1 MKEDVIKLYK
11 AVCKYVLSDIPA
23 QAVVSLR
30 EMIVCAERE
39 TSKDLSPMFNLLEK
53 EEMNLMSFYSY
64 TIDNDLPLDS
74 NLFTKVKRNLLSI
87 ADKVKTSMY
96 SDVFTER
103 DLSKFVSNVS
113 VIKDYYK
120 AKTLSSVLSGS
131 GIGTSTQCDIRQRDN
146 ATIELFDFIRSAY
159 YLTEQEG
166 VEIMNALKDEAVRER
181 EKALIVSALMLS
193 LIKEF
198 DECKVRILLA
208 VADQGKHVLVRAK
221 VALLLALYLYNERL
235 KLNGEIYGQLVSE
248 VEGNMDFYIDIYVQL
263 IKSKYTGK
271 SGSIL
276 NDLASTI
283 SGDKDLSS
291 KIIGHK
297 LTLDEDDALF
307 SKVTDKISGYL
318 DKQNNGEDVNF
329 SSQLYIQN
337 EPFFA
342 NMYAFFLPFSLE
354 EGKVFDEFGEINRDN
369 ENKFYFIYSNTYLC
383 DVDKFHTLFS
393 LKKMG
398 DMLGQA
404 MNGIP
409 KDMVKPFDSVELSTK
424 DLLRNY
430 IFNMYRFYY
439 FCVAANAY
447 KNPFLSS
454 LQMYKLDIFSGMSKD
469 NVNSITNLYYV
480 NGAYEDIVEI
490 INRNS
495 SVCTG
500 ELYLRKRGVA
510 LHRLT
515 RYSDAL
521 LDLENANLMHERA
534 STLFTLS
541 DCYEAIGNRKKA
553 LECLENALRLKDD
566 DYKAKIRL
574 AELYVSLGRE
584 KQALDTLNY
593 LDYVLS
599 ESEKTEDLEKV
610 RDMFVSFD
618 RSMCRHHIEKSN
630 IPAAKEYME
639 HLEGHFASYMK
650 EEDHILASHL
660 KLASEGYK
668 AAKQGYL
675 AATRSTDVICR
686 SFESDSQLLTVLGID
701 RTRQLMYL
709 NDIVLSMS

>member
-1 MKEDVIKLYK
+1 MKEDVIKLYRT
-11 AVCKYVLSDIPA
+11 VCKYVLNDIPA

-39 TSKDLSPMFNLLEK
+39 TSKDLFPMLNLLEK

-64 TIDNDLPLDS
+64 TIDKDLSLD
-74 NLFTKVKRNLLSI
+74 NQIFTKVKRNLLSI

-96 SDVFTER
+96 SDVFKERNLLDFTE
-103 DLSKFVSNVS
+103 NIS

-131 GIGTSTQCDIRQRDN
+131 GIGTSTQCDIRQRDF
-146 ATIELFDFIRSAY
+146 ATIKVFDFIRSAY
-159 YLTEQEG
+159 YLTEQESL
-166 VEIMNALKDEAVRER
+166 EILNVLRGESVRER

-198 DECKVRILLA
+198 DEYKVRILLD
-208 VADQGKHVLVRAK
+208 VADLGKHVLVRAK
-221 VALLLALYLYNERL
+221 VALLLAMYLYNERL
-235 KLNGEIYGQLVSE
+235 KLNEDLYGLLARE
-248 VEGNMDFYIDIYVQL
+248 VDGNRDLYMDIYVQL
-263 IKSKYTGK
+263 VKSKYTGK

-283 SGDKDLSS
+283 SSDKDLSS
-291 KIIGHK
+291 RIIDHK

-318 DKQNNGEDVNF
+318 DRQNNGEDVNF

-337 EPFFA
+337 EPFFS
-342 NMYAFFLPFSLE
+342 NIYAFFLPFSLE
-354 EGKVFDEFGEINRDN
+354 ESKVFEEFGEVTKEN
-369 ENKFYFIYSNTYLC
+369 EGKYYFIYSNTYLC

-404 MNGIP
+404 IKGIP
-409 KDMVKPFDSVELSTK
+409 KDMVIPFDNVELCTK

-439 FCVAANAY
+439 FCVAANSY

-454 LQMYKLDIFSGMSKD
+454 LQMYKLDVLSGMSKE
-469 NVNSITNLYYV
+469 NVNSITNIYYV

-490 INRNS
+490 INRNE
-495 SVCTG
+495 SVCGG
-500 ELYLRKRGVA
+500 ELFLRKRGVA

-521 LDLENANLMHERA
+521 LDLESANLIHERA

-541 DCYEAIGNRKKA
+541 DCYEAIGNKKKA
-553 LECLENALRLKDD
+553 LECLENALKLKDN

-574 AELYVSLGRE
+574 AELYIGLGKE
-584 KQALDTLNY
+584 KQALDTLSY
-593 LDYVLS
+593 LDYELS
-599 ESEKTEDLEKV
+599 ESDNAEDFEKV
-610 RDMFVSFD
+610 RDIFVSFD
-618 RSMCRHHIEKSN
+618 RSMVRHHLEKAD
-630 IPAAKEYME
+630 IQAAREYME
-639 HLEGHFASYMK
+639 HLEGHLATYMN

-660 KLASEGYK
+660 KLASDGYK
-668 AAKQGYL
+668 AAKQSYL
-675 AATRSTDVICR
+675 AATRSSDVICR
-686 SFESDSQLLTVLGID
+686 CFESDSQLLSSMGID
-701 RTRQLMYL
+701 KAKQLMYL
-709 NDIVLSMS
+709 NDIILSMV